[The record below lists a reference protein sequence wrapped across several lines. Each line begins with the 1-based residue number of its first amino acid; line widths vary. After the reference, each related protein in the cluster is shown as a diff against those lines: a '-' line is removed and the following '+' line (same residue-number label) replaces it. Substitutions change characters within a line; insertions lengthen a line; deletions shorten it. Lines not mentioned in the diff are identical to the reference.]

1 MVVVPPVRIS
11 GWQQSCPGAIKA
23 AWTGRGLSKTTG
35 SRRASLLMR
44 ASAQVARLNQWVSTG
59 AMRMSRLVS
68 NRKVSRSGPLLG
80 ISDVCA
86 GKYSRLPAA
95 RVVRFGTQVLDLPS
109 GAQAADVWG
118 DAARQD
124 TGAKV
129 ASATLDASY
138 RGQDFHVTAWQP
150 EGKPAFVFV
159 VALKD
164 RRWIQPDVAEAAD
177 FDEVLSNAVAFV
189 ERVLDGEAEQGG

>member
-1 MVVVPPVRIS
+1 
-11 GWQQSCPGAIKA
+11 
-23 AWTGRGLSKTTG
+23 
-35 SRRASLLMR
+35 
-44 ASAQVARLNQWVSTG
+44 
-59 AMRMSRLVS
+59 MSRLVS

-95 RVVRFGTQVLDLPS
+95 RVVRFGTQVLELPS
-109 GAQAADVWG
+109 ATQAADVWG

-159 VALKD
+159 VALKE
-164 RRWIQPDVAEAAD
+164 RRWIQPDVPEAAD

>member
-1 MVVVPPVRIS
+1 
-11 GWQQSCPGAIKA
+11 
-23 AWTGRGLSKTTG
+23 
-35 SRRASLLMR
+35 MR
-44 ASAQVARLNQWVSTG
+44 AIGHVARLNPWNATG
-59 AMRMSRLVS
+59 ARQMTRLTS
-68 NRKVSRSGPLLG
+68 NRKVSRTGPRLVERPSSLCG
-80 ISDVCA
+80 ISDVYSA
-86 GKYSRLPAA
+86 TYSRLPAA
-95 RVVRFGTQVLDLPS
+95 RVVRFGAKVLDLPS
-109 GAQAADVWG
+109 GTQATDVFG
-118 DAARQD
+118 DASRQD
-124 TGAKV
+124 TRTKV